1 MQLNIV
7 FCGLFR
13 SSFWSSAELFTLT
26 VLWLQG
32 SSIVLL
38 GVDLGLQFFGILV
51 LGVAFYCS
59 PF

>member
-13 SSFWSSAELFTLT
+13 SSFWSSSELFTLT